1 MRVIGHLFRVASK
14 QMSSIYREEEEEEEF
29 YSFTH
34 TQGVGA

>member
-14 QMSSIYREEEEEEEF
+14 QMSSIYREEEEEF